1 MENLFCC
8 QGSSGRI
15 GSSSALQF
23 YRKYENQRKKGLSSS
38 GKCKEEGGAALMTT
52 ESLACDSVLHLRTM

>member
-23 YRKYENQRKKGLSSS
+23 YRKYENQRKRDFLPPGNVK
-38 GKCKEEGGAALMTT
+38 KREEQ
-52 ESLACDSVLHLRTM
+52 R